1 MAWCNR
7 VSGSQMTMRNRDHN
21 RRFVEQ
27 KSIIAM
33 RGNIASDG
41 NTNKVLVRL
50 MGEIPIREIIGASRE
65 NPTLLQ

>member
-1 MAWCNR
+1 
-7 VSGSQMTMRNRDHN
+7 
-21 RRFVEQ
+21 VEQ

-50 MGEIPIREIIGASRE
+50 MGEIPIREIIGASRK